1 MFPYAEGTAQQV
13 LSLKKLGRF
22 KYPVPQI
29 HEQQKIATV
38 LSSQDKLV
46 ELKEKLLAEKQRQK
60 KYLMQQLLTGK
71 RRLPGFEGVWKY
83 IPAREIFKSITDKNC
98 LLYTSDA
105 ADE

>member
-1 MFPYAEGTAQQV
+1 MILYTNHQRLPTQQV

-71 RRLPGFEGVWKY
+71 RRVKM
-83 IPAREIFKSITDKNC
+83 DKVEEVIC
-98 LLYTSDA
+98 
-105 ADE
+105 